1 MRCPEC
7 GLQNCCGGEMSLD
20 IERLTAEVERLET
33 LCLRWLRKWQTEMD
47 PTPEML
53 MAETLFRIGEITLA
67 PGNWRTKDQVALN
80 GMVSAVRDMDE
91 ALNIV
96 AEIAAAMLRL
106 SKNRKTDWDL
116 HGYALALRGTIMDM
130 GYLKDEP

>member
-1 MRCPEC
+1 MCAEV
-7 GLQNCCGGEMSLD
+7 
-20 IERLTAEVERLET
+20 ERLTAERNKSISNLPDCMMPDGGDPCAGYAQIYNDAER
-33 LCLRWLRKWQTEMD
+33 
-47 PTPEML
+47 

>member
-1 MRCPEC
+1 MSELKGVSTLPDCMMPD
-7 GLQNCCGGEMSLD
+7 GGDPCVGYAKIYNES
-20 IERLTAEVERLET
+20 ER
-33 LCLRWLRKWQTEMD
+33 
-47 PTPEML
+47 

>member
-1 MRCPEC
+1 
-7 GLQNCCGGEMSLD
+7 MSLD

-53 MAETLFRIGEITLA
+53 EDTHAL
-67 PGNWRTKDQVALN
+67 DQVALN

>member
-1 MRCPEC
+1 MTLEHITQLINKHGTITAQP
-7 GLQNCCGGEMSLD
+7 LLD
-20 IERLTAEVERLET
+20 LVVTVVLEAVEATERESRAESER
-33 LCLRWLRKWQTEMD
+33 
-47 PTPEML
+47 